1 MPASTISSTPYRL
14 LAILTCLALLVSAV
28 IAQPPSAAAATGKID
43 PDLAARLA
51 RDGQASILVFFADRA
66 DLSGAAYLADKT
78 AKTTYVYQAVRDVAM
93 RSQTSLRSE
102 LDRRGVTYQAFYS
115 VNMLFIPGANL
126 ALVDDLAARSDV
138 RLLTLDA
145 PFGVDKLESA
155 GTPSDSGEA
164 IASGVNYIHAPQV
177 WALGIDG
184 TGIVV
189 AGADTG
195 VRWTHEAL
203 KPQYRGWNGVIADHS
218 ISWHDAI
225 HDGGT
230 NACGFNV
237 PAPCDDYFHGSHTIG
252 TVAGDDRNPDPGLR
266 EQIGVAPGSKWI
278 ACRNMN
284 AGAGTVSRYVEC
296 NDWFLAPGGNP
307 ANAPDVIN
315 NSWGCPLSEGC
326 SSTTWM
332 QIQPSIQALMAAGT
346 MFVASAG
353 NSGSGCN
360 TILDPPAVYP
370 ESFAIGSFSDAT
382 GTIAGSSSRGQR
394 NFTNLFG
401 PDVSAPGVAIR
412 SATHSSDTSY
422 GNSSGTS
429 MAGPH
434 VVGLVALMW
443 QANPQLRGH
452 IPETA
457 QYIRETATRVDN
469 TTCGVLNPY
478 PDPLDDRPTPN
489 QVYGWGRID
498 ALNTVNAVLC
508 PADIDYDGSVDVR
521 DVQLVSEI
529 WLTQLGDLLYNARRN
544 LDFSDPAIT
553 VADITAV
560 ANEWGTTCGS

>member
-1 MPASTISSTPYRL
+1 MPVSTTLSLPYRL
-14 LAILTCLALLVSAV
+14 LAVLTCLALLVSAV
-28 IAQPPSAAAATGKID
+28 AVLPPVAGATSSKID

-51 RDGQASILVFFADRA
+51 AESQAPVLVFLTEEA
-66 DLSGAAYLADKT
+66 DLSGAAFVPDKT
-78 AKTTYVYQAVRDVAM
+78 AKAAYVYQAAREVAT
-93 RSQTSLRSE
+93 RSQAGLRAE
-102 LDRRGVTYQAFYS
+102 LDRRGVAYQAFYS
-115 VNMLFIPGANL
+115 VNMLYLPAANL
-126 ALVDDLAARSDV
+126 ELVDELAGRGDV

-145 PFGVDKLESA
+145 PFGVDKQESA
-155 GTPSDSGEA
+155 GMPAGGDA
-164 IASGVNYIHAPQV
+164 ISTGVNYIRAPQV

-203 KPQYRGWNGVIADHS
+203 KPQYRGWNGTTADHS

-225 HDGGT
+225 HDGGA
-230 NACGFNV
+230 NVCGLDSAV
-237 PAPCDDYFHGSHTIG
+237 PCDDNGHGSHTVG

-266 EQIGVAPGSKWI
+266 DQIGVAPGSKWI

-284 AGAGTVSRYVEC
+284 AGVGTISRYVEC
-296 NDWFLAPGGNP
+296 NDWFLAPGGDP

-315 NSWGCPLSEGC
+315 NSWGCPSSEGC
-326 SSTTWM
+326 NTSTWM

-370 ESFAIGSFSDAT
+370 ESFAVGSFSDAT
-382 GTIAGSSSRGQR
+382 GTIASSSSRGQR
-394 NFTNLFG
+394 AFTNLFG
-401 PDVSAPGVAIR
+401 PDISAPGVSIR
-412 SATHSSDTSY
+412 SATRTSDTAY

-434 VVGLVALMW
+434 VAGLVALMW
-443 QANPQLRGH
+443 QANPQLRGQ
-452 IPETA
+452 IRETA

-469 TTCGVLNPY
+469 TTCGVLTPY

-498 ALNTVNAVLC
+498 ALNTVNAVRC

-521 DVQLVSEI
+521 DVQLVSEL
-529 WLTQLGDLLYNARRN
+529 WMTQPGDLLYNARRN

-553 VADITAV
+553 VADINLV
-560 ANEWGTTCGS
+560 ANAWGTTCG

>member
-1 MPASTISSTPYRL
+1 MPASTSLSAPYRL
-14 LAILTCLALLVSAV
+14 FAVVTCLALVLSVVAV
-28 IAQPPSAAAATGKID
+28 LPPAVTAASGKID
-43 PDLAARLA
+43 PDLATRLA
-51 RDGQASILVFFADRA
+51 GEGQAPALVFLAEQA
-66 DLSGAAYLADKT
+66 DLSDAAHVPDKT
-78 AKTTYVYQAVRDVAM
+78 AKTAYVYQAVREVAT
-93 RSQTSLRSE
+93 RSQAGLRTE
-102 LDRRGVTYQAFYS
+102 LDQRGVPYQAFYS
-115 VNMLFIPGANL
+115 VNMLYLPAANL
-126 ALVDDLAARSDV
+126 ELVDDLAARADV
-138 RLLTLDA
+138 RLITLDA
-145 PFGVDKLESA
+145 PFGVDKLESTVIPA
-155 GTPSDSGEA
+155 NGEA
-164 IASGVNYIHAPQV
+164 IASGVNYIRAPQV

-203 KPQYRGWNGVIADHS
+203 KPQYRGWNGVTADHS

-225 HDGGT
+225 HDGAT
-230 NACGFNV
+230 NVCGFNAT
-237 PAPCDDYFHGSHTIG
+237 APCDDHSHGSHTVG
-252 TVAGDDRNPDPGLR
+252 TVAGDDRNADPGQR
-266 EQIGVAPGSKWI
+266 DQVGVAPGSKWI

-284 AGAGTVSRYVEC
+284 AGVGTISRYVEC

-315 NSWGCPLSEGC
+315 NSWGCPSSEGC
-326 SSTTWM
+326 NTSTWM

-370 ESFAIGSFSDAT
+370 ESFAVGSFSDAT

-394 NFTNLFG
+394 AFTNLFG
-401 PDVSAPGVAIR
+401 PDISAPGVGIR
-412 SATHSSDTSY
+412 SAYKTNDTSY
-422 GNSSGTS
+422 GTMSGTS

-452 IPETA
+452 ILETA
-457 QYIRETATRVDN
+457 QYIRETADRVDN

-478 PDPLDDRPTPN
+478 PDPLDNRPTPN

-498 ALNTVNAVLC
+498 ALDTVNAVLC

-529 WLTQLGDLLYNARRN
+529 WLTQPGDLLYNARRN

-553 VADITAV
+553 AADITAV
-560 ANEWGTTCGS
+560 ASAWGTTCG